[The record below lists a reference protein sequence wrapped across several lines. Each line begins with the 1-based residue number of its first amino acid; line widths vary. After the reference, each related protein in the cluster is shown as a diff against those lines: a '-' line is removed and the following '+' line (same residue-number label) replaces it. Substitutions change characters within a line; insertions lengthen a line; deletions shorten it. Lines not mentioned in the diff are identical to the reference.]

1 MQLTEK
7 QIKALKEVIQYNWAD
22 ERRDFE
28 QNPCINH
35 FFEHLVVL
43 DNLVS
48 GTNYTAEA
56 WIENG
61 PACSQEVE

>member
-35 FFEHLVVL
+35 IF
-43 DNLVS
+43 
-48 GTNYTAEA
+48 
-56 WIENG
+56 
-61 PACSQEVE
+61 